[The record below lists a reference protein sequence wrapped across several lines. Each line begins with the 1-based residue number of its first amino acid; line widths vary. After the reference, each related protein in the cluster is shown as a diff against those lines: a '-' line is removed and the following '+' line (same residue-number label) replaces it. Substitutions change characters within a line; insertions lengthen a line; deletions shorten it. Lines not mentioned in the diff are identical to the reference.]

1 MHVVIEERKRA
12 AVCKFLEPICQ
23 AFKDLGHDV
32 ERWEGPMSSKRAPT
46 RPVPPADLGVVWN
59 GMQMY
64 APYLKPWREAKT
76 PMLFAEYGFHPNKDF
91 FQLAWDGINVGARWH
106 PLNLTSKGRT
116 PRRVDARGDLLVILQ
131 SENYAKY
138 THPSPH
144 FPTVSDWV
152 EFLFKNTSRRLL
164 LRKHPTYKDT
174 GPRLDRLVTNSR
186 VVWAR
191 REPLSRALKKAK
203 DVATITSTAA
213 GGALAA
219 GSFVFCF
226 GPAPYRHR
234 GVVVELG
241 NNVKQARTALAGR
254 GVVLY
259 EERIAELLSKLLAK
273 QWSLK
278 DLPGRLKRLLTEMK

>member
-1 MHVVIEERKRA
+1 MHVVIEERPRA
-12 AVCKFLEPICQ
+12 AVSRFLEPVCQ

-32 ERWEGPMSSKRAPT
+32 DRWHGPKSSTSKPIE
-46 RPVPPADLGVVWN
+46 PVPPADLGVVWN
-59 GMQMY
+59 GMQEY
-64 APYLKPWREAKT
+64 DRFLVPWREAKT
-76 PMLFAEYGFHPNKDF
+76 PMMFVEYGFHPNKDF

-106 PLNLTSKGRT
+106 PLKLTSKGKTTRM
-116 PRRVDARGDLLVILQ
+116 VDSRGDLLVILQ
-131 SENYAKY
+131 SEDYAKY

-144 FPTVSDWV
+144 FPTMSDWV
-152 EFLFKNTSRRLL
+152 EFLFKNTSQRLL

-203 DVATITSTAA
+203 DVATINSTAA
-213 GGALAA
+213 VSALAA
-219 GSFVFCF
+219 GCFVFCF

-234 GVVVELG
+234 GVVVGLG
-241 NNVKQARTALAGR
+241 NNVKQARSALAGR

-259 EERIAELLSKLLAK
+259 EERIAELLEKLLAQ

-278 DLPGRLKRLLTEMK
+278 DLPGRLERLLTEMK